1 MPEPASPAASA
12 LPRRVLAEQLRLI
25 IAQSPQGVAG
35 PAALL
40 LISALLVWPGNDST
54 LLAVA
59 ISLVLAALAWWL
71 WFYGRFRRDGIDP
84 ERSESWLW
92 RATWGTAAH
101 GAAWGL
107 YSLMIFSPRSVTYQS
122 LDVAF
127 MYGLVAGA
135 VVVDAPHFR
144 LFLAFALPTLL
155 PVIARCL
162 LQGTPTGMGVGFAG
176 LVGLGHGL
184 FAASSSARVTQSS
197 IRTRFDNLDLVSQLE
212 RERELAE
219 AARAEAESAN
229 RAKSRFLAA
238 ASHDLRQPVHA
249 LGLFADALQRARS
262 DGEARHIARQIEAS
276 VAALSASFDALLE
289 VSRLDAGV
297 LQVKR
302 EAVALGPL
310 LGRLADEY
318 GRVARERGLGFACR
332 ARELHVLTDAVLLER
347 ILRNLLDNAIRYTSR
362 GRVLL
367 AARRRAGLV
376 RLEVW
381 DSGIGIAPAEQAQVF
396 EEFYQVGNPE
406 RDRRQGVGLGLSIV
420 KRTAALLGHP
430 LSLASRVGKGT
441 RVALEL
447 PSGTTAAPDA
457 PAPFVDLGTASLMGC
472 VVVVIDDDPA
482 ALAATELLL
491 RELGARVIAAD
502 SVVVALERLTS
513 SELVPD
519 LVVSDYRLRGEHTGI
534 AALATLR
541 GKFGHTLPGVL
552 VTGDTISDE
561 LRQLS
566 KSGLLVLHKPV
577 TPSRLTQAL
586 LAQLA

>member
-1 MPEPASPAASA
+1 MPEPRSPGGSA
-12 LPRRVLAEQLRLI
+12 LAQRVLAEQLSLI
-25 IAQSPQGVAG
+25 VAQSPQGVAG

-40 LISALLVWPGNDST
+40 LISAALVWPGNDST
-54 LLAVA
+54 QLAAAVA
-59 ISLVLAALAWWL
+59 LVLSALAWWL
-71 WFYGRFRRDGIDP
+71 WFYWRFRREGIDP
-84 ERSESWLW
+84 ERSDAWLR

-101 GAAWGL
+101 GAAWGI
-107 YSLMIFSPRSVTYQS
+107 YSLMIFSPSSVTYQS

-155 PVIARCL
+155 PVIVRCS
-162 LQGTPTGMGVGFAG
+162 LQGTPTGIGVGVAG

-184 FAASSSARVTQSS
+184 FAAASSARVTQSS
-197 IRTRFDNLDLVSQLE
+197 IRTRFENLDLVSQLE

-219 AARAEAESAN
+219 AARSEAEAAN

-249 LGLFADALQRARS
+249 LSLFADALQHARS
-262 DGEARHIARQIEAS
+262 DGEGRHIAQQIEAS

-297 LQVKR
+297 LQARR
-302 EAVALGPL
+302 EMVALGPL
-310 LGRLADEY
+310 LSRLGDEY
-318 GRVARERGLGFACR
+318 GRLAKERGLGFACR
-332 ARELHVLTDAVLLER
+332 PRELSVLTDPVLLER
-347 ILRNLLDNAIRYTSR
+347 ILRNLLDNAIRYTPR

-367 AARRRAGLV
+367 AARRRAGAV

-381 DSGIGIAPAEQAQVF
+381 DSGIGIAPEEQAQVF

-420 KRTAALLGHP
+420 KRSAALLGHP

-447 PSGTTAAPDA
+447 PFATAAALGA
-457 PAPFVDLGTASLMGC
+457 PAPAANPATAALMGC
-472 VVVVIDDDPA
+472 VVAVIDDDPA
-482 ALAATELLL
+482 ALAATELFL
-491 RELGARVIAAD
+491 RELGARVISAD
-502 SVVVALERLTS
+502 SALGALERLTS
-513 SELVPD
+513 SDLVPD
-519 LVVSDYRLRGEHTGI
+519 LVVSDYRLRGAHTGI

-541 GKFGHTLPGVL
+541 DKFGHTLPGVL
-552 VTGDTISDE
+552 VTGDTVSDE
-561 LRQLS
+561 LQQVS
-566 KSGLLVLHKPV
+566 TNGLLVLHKPV